1 MEYTTIEELMQK
13 AHEAEGK
20 TFGEIDTTDRLAN
33 AKSKGGLGQVIEES
47 FFGYEVNSN
56 AEADFKHLGIE
67 LKVTA
72 FKQNKT
78 VHYQPKNG

>member
-1 MEYTTIEELMQK
+1 MYCLKSSTQHWIQKGDYYGLHYNRRTNEK

-47 FFGYEVNSN
+47 FL
-56 AEADFKHLGIE
+56 DMK
-67 LKVTA
+67 
-72 FKQNKT
+72 
-78 VHYQPKNG
+78 

>member
-33 AKSKGGLGQVIEES
+33 AKSKGGLGQVMRKAS
-47 FFGYEVNSN
+47 L
-56 AEADFKHLGIE
+56 DMK
-67 LKVTA
+67 
-72 FKQNKT
+72 
-78 VHYQPKNG
+78 